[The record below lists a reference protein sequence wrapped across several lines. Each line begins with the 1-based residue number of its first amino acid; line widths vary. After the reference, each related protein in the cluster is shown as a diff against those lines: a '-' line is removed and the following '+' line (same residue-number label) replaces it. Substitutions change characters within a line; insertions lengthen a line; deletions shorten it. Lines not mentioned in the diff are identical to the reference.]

1 MFFRKKDRLKN
12 QFDEKIMQLTEE
24 NKDIWSRKKALVE
37 KSLDPSEE
45 VVCKLKLA
53 EAKYLFLL
61 KEVRYRKIKK

>member
-12 QFDEKIMQLTEE
+12 QFDEKIMQQTEE
-24 NKDIWSRKKALVE
+24 SKDIWSRKKALVE

-61 KEVRYRKIKK
+61 KEVRYRKMKK

>member
-12 QFDEKIMQLTEE
+12 QFDEKIMKLTEE
-24 NKDIWSRKKALVE
+24 NKDLWSKKKALVE

-61 KEVRYRKIKK
+61 KEVRYRKMKK